1 MKWWSYQSNTHP
13 DSLGIPF
20 CNVSL
25 PVTDVQVSCF
35 ELWNIRGSR
44 LLMMPGKA
52 PWSFSECLGVPS
64 NPLEDLPKHVLVCQ
78 DIDSQQGAKAD
89 SSWVYS
95 RIADSSSGSQTWHW
109 KYIASIHDV
118 PLKPRD
124 FPMQTTCFSFKE
136 PGFSHENTSIWLRD
150 VLQHLPRRT
159 ALVPSSVEFSKVLSF
174 SVASPSIWL
183 IFVMILWFGGQ
194 LKLWLSN
201 CESVWKQDSCQKAG
215 KVPFLKQLKGFVRAA
230 ILFKVPWK
238 GFRLH
243 LTTFLGGSKSR
254 GPSQHPCSERRV
266 PRFPPSACQEI

>member
-1 MKWWSYQSNTHP
+1 MKTPPFGSGMSSNISPGGPPLFLPALSSAKFWASQS
-13 DSLGIPF
+13 
-20 CNVSL
+20 
-25 PVTDVQVSCF
+25 
-35 ELWNIRGSR
+35 
-44 LLMMPGKA
+44 
-52 PWSFSECLGVPS
+52 
-64 NPLEDLPKHVLVCQ
+64 
-78 DIDSQQGAKAD
+78 
-89 SSWVYS
+89 
-95 RIADSSSGSQTWHW
+95 
-109 KYIASIHDV
+109 
-118 PLKPRD
+118 
-124 FPMQTTCFSFKE
+124 
-136 PGFSHENTSIWLRD
+136 
-150 VLQHLPRRT
+150 
-159 ALVPSSVEFSKVLSF
+159 LVPAWLGAD
-174 SVASPSIWL
+174 VAGWWNDGTTILFHNVAALWL